1 MTALNRALVYFNMAT
16 PIWATPWQAAAAHAV
31 VTKLTEQG
39 LVARAAE
46 QGHTLANALSARF
59 GQHPHIGDIR
69 GRGLFQGMEFVEDRD
84 SKTPFDPTRKFAA
97 RFKANAF
104 ENGLICYPMSGTRDG
119 REGDHVLLAPP
130 FIISDDQIGE
140 LVDKLEITLNSV
152 IN

>member
-1 MTALNRALVYFNMAT
+1 
-16 PIWATPWQAAAAHAV
+16 
-31 VTKLTEQG
+31 
-39 LVARAAE
+39 
-46 QGHTLANALSARF
+46 
-59 GQHPHIGDIR
+59 
-69 GRGLFQGMEFVEDRD
+69 MEFVEDRD

-97 RFKANAF
+97 RFKATAF

>member
-1 MTALNRALVYFNMAT
+1 MGSEMC
-16 PIWATPWQAAAAHAV
+16 I
-31 VTKLTEQG
+31 
-39 LVARAAE
+39 
-46 QGHTLANALSARF
+46 
-59 GQHPHIGDIR
+59 
-69 GRGLFQGMEFVEDRD
+69 RD
-84 SKTPFDPTRKFAA
+84 STLKFAA